1 MKNNSNRTP
10 PLLRGLVIV
19 AGFLLLIW
27 GGFHLWQW
35 HKLRPLRAAMD
46 SFTTESAMEPISI
59 YPVTIQPQQITP
71 KARELMVQ
79 FVKSL
84 GSPVIDDAI
93 PAGGWSFTYTALK
106 ARSPSLPDGRF
117 CSWKTAPDCKPTST
131 IPTRKSISSWMRKSA
146 ACLTKRQSAKDWTF
160 PDFLQKCTV
169 FPGEFL
175 YSPGIFSAAAP
186 FFHKLS

>member
-10 PLLRGLVIV
+10 PLFRGLVIV

-46 SFTTESAMEPISI
+46 SFTTESTMEPISI

-84 GSPVIDDAI
+84 GSPII
-93 PAGGWSFTYTALK
+93 NNQSYAGGWTFSYTAPQGQVSVNGNIVVFVMDDGYRLQ
-106 ARSPSLPDGRF
+106 ARFYRSDKEVYKQLDEEIGRLF
-117 CSWKTAPDCKPTST
+117 DEEAERQGLD
-131 IPTRKSISSWMRKSA
+131 IP
-146 ACLTKRQSAKDWTF
+146 
-160 PDFLQKCTV
+160 
-169 FPGEFL
+169 
-175 YSPGIFSAAAP
+175 
-186 FFHKLS
+186 

>member
-10 PLLRGLVIV
+10 PLFRGLVIV

-84 GSPVIDDAI
+84 GSPII
-93 PAGGWSFTYTALK
+93 NNQSYAGGWTFSYTAPQGQVSVNGNIVVFVMDDGYRLQ
-106 ARSPSLPDGRF
+106 ARFYRSDKEVYKQLDEEIGRLF
-117 CSWKTAPDCKPTST
+117 DEEAERQGLD
-131 IPTRKSISSWMRKSA
+131 IP
-146 ACLTKRQSAKDWTF
+146 
-160 PDFLQKCTV
+160 
-169 FPGEFL
+169 
-175 YSPGIFSAAAP
+175 
-186 FFHKLS
+186 

>member
-10 PLLRGLVIV
+10 PLFRGLVIV

-46 SFTTESAMEPISI
+46 SFTAESAMEPISI

-71 KARELMVQ
+71 KARELMAR

-84 GSPVIDDAI
+84 DSPLIENESFG
-93 PAGGWSFTYTALK
+93 GGWTFHYTAPQGQVSVNGNIVVFVMDDGYRLQ
-106 ARSPSLPDGRF
+106 ARFYRSDKEVYKQLDEEIGRLF
-117 CSWKTAPDCKPTST
+117 DEEAERQGLD
-131 IPTRKSISSWMRKSA
+131 IP
-146 ACLTKRQSAKDWTF
+146 
-160 PDFLQKCTV
+160 
-169 FPGEFL
+169 
-175 YSPGIFSAAAP
+175 
-186 FFHKLS
+186 

>member
-1 MKNNSNRTP
+1 MKSSNRNP
-10 PLLRGLVIV
+10 PLFRGLVIV

-46 SFTTESAMEPISI
+46 SFTTESAMKPISI

-84 GSPVIDDAI
+84 GSPIMENQSY
-93 PAGGWSFTYTALK
+93 AGGW
-106 ARSPSLPDGRF
+106 
-117 CSWKTAPDCKPTST
+117 
-131 IPTRKSISSWMRKSA
+131 
-146 ACLTKRQSAKDWTF
+146 TF
-160 PDFLQKCTV
+160 S
-169 FPGEFL
+169 
-175 YSPGIFSAAAP
+175 YAAP
-186 FFHKLS
+186 QGQVSVNGNIVVFVMDDGSRLQARFYRSDKEVYKQLDEEIGRLFDEEAERQGLDIP

>member
-1 MKNNSNRTP
+1 MKNSSNRNP
-10 PLLRGLVIV
+10 PLFRGLVIV

-46 SFTTESAMEPISI
+46 SFTTESAMKPISI

-84 GSPVIDDAI
+84 GSPIMENQSY
-93 PAGGWSFTYTALK
+93 AGGW
-106 ARSPSLPDGRF
+106 
-117 CSWKTAPDCKPTST
+117 
-131 IPTRKSISSWMRKSA
+131 
-146 ACLTKRQSAKDWTF
+146 TF
-160 PDFLQKCTV
+160 S
-169 FPGEFL
+169 
-175 YSPGIFSAAAP
+175 YAAP
-186 FFHKLS
+186 QGQVTIASSRVILHMDDGSRLQARFYRSDKDIYKQLDEEIGRLFDEEAKSQGLDIS

>member
-10 PLLRGLVIV
+10 PLFRGLVIV

-27 GGFHLWQW
+27 AGFHLWQW

-71 KARELMVQ
+71 KARELMVR

-84 GSPVIDDAI
+84 DSPLIENESFG
-93 PAGGWSFTYTALK
+93 GGWTFHYTAPQGQVTIATSRVILHMN
-106 ARSPSLPDGRF
+106 DGSRLQACFSRF
-117 CSWKTAPDCKPTST
+117 DKEVCKHLDEE
-131 IPTRKSISSWMRKSA
+131 IGRLFDEEA
-146 ACLTKRQSAKDWTF
+146 ERQGLELESK
-160 PDFLQKCTV
+160 
-169 FPGEFL
+169 
-175 YSPGIFSAAAP
+175 
-186 FFHKLS
+186 

>member
-1 MKNNSNRTP
+1 MKSSSNRTP
-10 PLLRGLVIV
+10 PLFRGLVIV

-46 SFTTESAMEPISI
+46 SFTTESAMKPISI

-84 GSPVIDDAI
+84 DSPLIENQSFS
-93 PAGGWSFTYTALK
+93 GGWSFRYI
-106 ARSPSLPDGRF
+106 
-117 CSWKTAPDCKPTST
+117 APQGQVT
-131 IPTRKSISSWMRKSA
+131 ISSSRAILHMNDGSRLQARFSRSDKDIYKQLDEEIGRLFDEEAKSQG
-146 ACLTKRQSAKDWTF
+146 LDI
-160 PDFLQKCTV
+160 P
-169 FPGEFL
+169 
-175 YSPGIFSAAAP
+175 
-186 FFHKLS
+186 

>member
-1 MKNNSNRTP
+1 MKNSSNRTP
-10 PLLRGLVIV
+10 PLFRGLVIV

-46 SFTTESAMEPISI
+46 SFTTESTMEPISI

-84 GSPVIDDAI
+84 DSPLIENQSFG
-93 PAGGWSFTYTALK
+93 GGWTFHYTAPQGQVSVNGNIVVFVMNDGSRLQ
-106 ARSPSLPDGRF
+106 ARFSRSDKEVYKQLDEEIGRLF
-117 CSWKTAPDCKPTST
+117 DEEAE
-131 IPTRKSISSWMRKSA
+131 
-146 ACLTKRQSAKDWTF
+146 RQGLELESK
-160 PDFLQKCTV
+160 
-169 FPGEFL
+169 
-175 YSPGIFSAAAP
+175 
-186 FFHKLS
+186 

>member
-1 MKNNSNRTP
+1 MKNSSNRTP
-10 PLLRGLVIV
+10 PLFRGLVIV

-46 SFTTESAMEPISI
+46 FFTTESAMKPISI

-84 GSPVIDDAI
+84 GSPLIEKQSFS
-93 PAGGWSFTYTALK
+93 GGWTFHYTAPQGQVTIASSRVILHMNDGSRLQ
-106 ARSPSLPDGRF
+106 ARFSRSDKEVYKQLDEEIGRLF
-117 CSWKTAPDCKPTST
+117 DEEAERQGLD
-131 IPTRKSISSWMRKSA
+131 IP
-146 ACLTKRQSAKDWTF
+146 
-160 PDFLQKCTV
+160 
-169 FPGEFL
+169 
-175 YSPGIFSAAAP
+175 
-186 FFHKLS
+186 

>member
-10 PLLRGLVIV
+10 PLFRGLVIV

-46 SFTTESAMEPISI
+46 SFTTESTMEPISI

-71 KARELMVQ
+71 KARELMVR

-84 GSPVIDDAI
+84 DSPLIENESFG
-93 PAGGWSFTYTALK
+93 GGWTFHYTAPQGQVSVNGNIVVFVMDDGYRLQ
-106 ARSPSLPDGRF
+106 ARFYRSDKEVYKQLDEEIGRLF
-117 CSWKTAPDCKPTST
+117 DEEAERQGLD
-131 IPTRKSISSWMRKSA
+131 IP
-146 ACLTKRQSAKDWTF
+146 
-160 PDFLQKCTV
+160 
-169 FPGEFL
+169 
-175 YSPGIFSAAAP
+175 
-186 FFHKLS
+186 

>member
-1 MKNNSNRTP
+1 MKNSSNRTP
-10 PLLRGLVIV
+10 PPFRGLVIV

-46 SFTTESAMEPISI
+46 SFTTESTMEPISI

-84 GSPVIDDAI
+84 DSPLIENQSFG
-93 PAGGWSFTYTALK
+93 GGWTFHYTAPQGQVSVNGNIVVFVMNDGSRLQ
-106 ARSPSLPDGRF
+106 ARFSRSDKEVYKQLDEEIGRLF
-117 CSWKTAPDCKPTST
+117 DEEAE
-131 IPTRKSISSWMRKSA
+131 
-146 ACLTKRQSAKDWTF
+146 RQGLELESK
-160 PDFLQKCTV
+160 
-169 FPGEFL
+169 
-175 YSPGIFSAAAP
+175 
-186 FFHKLS
+186 

>member
-10 PLLRGLVIV
+10 PLFRGLVIV

-46 SFTTESAMEPISI
+46 SFTTESTMEPISI

-71 KARELMVQ
+71 KARELMVR

-84 GSPVIDDAI
+84 DSPLIENESFS
-93 PAGGWSFTYTALK
+93 GGWTFHYTAPQGQVTIATSRVILHMN
-106 ARSPSLPDGRF
+106 DGSRLQACFSRF
-117 CSWKTAPDCKPTST
+117 DKEVCKHLDEE
-131 IPTRKSISSWMRKSA
+131 IGRLFDEEA
-146 ACLTKRQSAKDWTF
+146 ERQGLELESK
-160 PDFLQKCTV
+160 
-169 FPGEFL
+169 
-175 YSPGIFSAAAP
+175 
-186 FFHKLS
+186 

>member
-1 MKNNSNRTP
+1 MKNSSNRTP
-10 PLLRGLVIV
+10 PLFRGLVIV
-19 AGFLLLIW
+19 AGFLLLVW

-84 GSPVIDDAI
+84 GSPII
-93 PAGGWSFTYTALK
+93 NNQSYAGGWTFSYTAPQGQVSVNGNIVVFVMDDGYRLQ
-106 ARSPSLPDGRF
+106 ARFYRSDKEVYKQLDEEIGRLF
-117 CSWKTAPDCKPTST
+117 DEEAE
-131 IPTRKSISSWMRKSA
+131 
-146 ACLTKRQSAKDWTF
+146 RQGLELESK
-160 PDFLQKCTV
+160 
-169 FPGEFL
+169 
-175 YSPGIFSAAAP
+175 
-186 FFHKLS
+186 